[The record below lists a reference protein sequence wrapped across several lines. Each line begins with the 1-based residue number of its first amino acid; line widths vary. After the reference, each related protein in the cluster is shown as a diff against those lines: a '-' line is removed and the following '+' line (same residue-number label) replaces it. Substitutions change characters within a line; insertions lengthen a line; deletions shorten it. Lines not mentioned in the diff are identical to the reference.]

1 MEQEKKKERYI
12 RLLDLINNTYKDG
25 DHPPFTPEEKR
36 EFGEI
41 LADNMTP
48 WEVHCDINVVVDVW
62 AEVVAD
68 YDNLNDINLTL
79 EFIGKAG
86 YVAVE
91 GWIRSHGLPL
101 PDREDMIE
109 YLINDIDEEKY
120 INEYHDD
127 ILNTLPD
134 YCENSIHDNEI
145 IYLFEIYV
153 DSVDDEDKV
162 ICDAAK
168 KLGCVKDECYHAI
181 PHIYCSECDELCC
194 DTRKA
199 EGQMYSCGGG
209 MMNSKKIKELRWH
222 KKVLIDTMNKNGMD
236 VDDIGVDLDNVIDDL
251 DEMRQNETPVKVARS
266 EGFSDGFIMGHMQ
279 GKTEGYN
286 EAIEKVSNEDSIH
299 RRIKI
304 KERLMSGSL
313 YYNVYVDEE
322 CIGYRF
328 SYDEAIIMGET
339 YITNEVN
346 V

>member
-12 RLLDLINNTYKDG
+12 KLLGLINNTYKDG

-48 WEVHCDINVVVDVW
+48 WEVHCDINDVGDVW
-62 AEVVAD
+62 VEILAD
-68 YDNLNDINLTL
+68 YNNLNSINLTL

-86 YVAVE
+86 YVSVE
-91 GWIRSHGLPL
+91 DWIRSHGLPL
-101 PDREDMIE
+101 PDREDMME
-109 YLINDIDEEKY
+109 SLINDIDEEKY
-120 INEYHDD
+120 INECHDN

-153 DSVDDEDKV
+153 DEINDGDRV
-162 ICDAAK
+162 ICDAAM
-168 KLGCVKDECYHAI
+168 G
-181 PHIYCSECDELCC
+181 
-194 DTRKA
+194 
-199 EGQMYSCGGG
+199 
-209 MMNSKKIKELRWH
+209 
-222 KKVLIDTMNKNGMD
+222 KVLDK
-236 VDDIGVDLDNVIDDL
+236 
-251 DEMRQNETPVKVARS
+251 
-266 EGFSDGFIMGHMQ
+266 
-279 GKTEGYN
+279 
-286 EAIEKVSNEDSIH
+286 DSIY

-304 KERLMSGSL
+304 KERTMNGSI

-322 CIGYRF
+322 CVGYRF